1 MSTTLGEPEDS
12 SLGRQL
18 LEAIKRYKATQGVPE
33 EPVVV
38 ASAPPTR
45 DALPPP
51 PFDLGATLAALEH
64 ATSEEEAMAAVMA
77 FVEGAETAVRAAPDP
92 VATLTTI
99 FGSECVV
106 TVTEVCAAAVIE
118 LEAEAAATGRPV
130 TDRAA
135 SRIARRMVDRV
146 TMRAGRTIARA
157 PRVRFLP
164 RVRSQRAPRAGRAP
178 RRAVRLSA
186 VASAGDGPPP
196 AGPPPPRLAGGGTR
210 VSLGGTR
217 RPNALPREVGEAQV
231 ARPTPPERVEL
242 DSVVARAEVRS

>member
-1 MSTTLGEPEDS
+1 MSNLLGEPEDN

-18 LEAIKRYKATQGVPE
+18 LEAIKRYKATQGAPE

-38 ASAPPTR
+38 APAPPTK

-51 PFDLGATLAALEH
+51 LFDLGATLAALEH

-77 FVEGAETAVRAAPDP
+77 FVEGAEAVVKAAPDP

-106 TVTEVCAAAVIE
+106 TVTEVCTAAVVD
-118 LEAEAAATGRPV
+118 LEAEVAATGRPI

-135 SRIARRMVDRV
+135 SRIARSMVDRV
-146 TMRAGRTIARA
+146 TMRASRTMARA
-157 PRVRFLP
+157 PRAHVVP
-164 RVRSQRAPRAGRAP
+164 RVRTQRAPRARRAP

-196 AGPPPPRLAGGGTR
+196 PEPPPSKCARGDRRRSFGGM
-210 VSLGGTR
+210 R
-217 RPNALPREVGEAQV
+217 RPNAPPREVGEVQV
-231 ARPTPPERVEL
+231 ARPTPPERVVL
-242 DSVVARAEVRS
+242 DGVAARAEVRS

>member
-1 MSTTLGEPEDS
+1 MSNLLGEPEDN

-18 LEAIKRYKATQGVPE
+18 LEAIKRYKATQGAPE

-38 ASAPPTR
+38 APAPPTR

-77 FVEGAETAVRAAPDP
+77 FVHGAETAVKAAPDP

-106 TVTEVCAAAVIE
+106 TVTAVCAAAVID
-118 LEAEAAATGRPV
+118 LEAEVAATGRPI

-135 SRIARRMVDRV
+135 SRIARSMVDRV
-146 TMRAGRTIARA
+146 TQRAGRTIALA
-157 PRVRFLP
+157 PRVCLVP
-164 RVRSQRAPRAGRAP
+164 RVRTQRAPRARRAP

-186 VASAGDGPPP
+186 AASAGDGPPP
-196 AGPPPPRLAGGGTR
+196 AGPPPSRLAPAHRRLSFG
-210 VSLGGTR
+210 VIR
-217 RPNALPREVGEAQV
+217 RPDALPREVDEAQV
-231 ARPTPPERVEL
+231 VPPIRHARVVLDGVVRRVEVP
-242 DSVVARAEVRS
+242 S